1 MRFRRLGTGLKLEPP
16 SEVSWSSGRGGDTD
30 IEAWFQTAL
39 GREICD
45 TVYRCVSR
53 LIPSGYYRTGFQVGF
68 RNVDLLQKAE
78 HVYWGGPCQG
88 SVSVNSND
96 DERTLLV
103 CDPENLPFGAR
114 SIDLMALPFV
124 LDFSAN
130 PHAVLREAY
139 GVLAPEGCMVI
150 CGFNRWGLWGLRRG
164 LTLRPRRGPWAGS
177 FLSLGQVQDWTCLL
191 GLELTSAAAVFY
203 RPPIA
208 SARLL
213 AKTAFLEAVGD
224 RWWSLLSGAY
234 VVVVKKRA
242 FGQSAMLEPV
252 RASRGRVSEPFVSA
266 MPRHVAKRKVRV

>member
-1 MRFRRLGTGLKLEPP
+1 MRFRRLGTGFKRKPP
-16 SEVSWSSGRGGDTD
+16 SEMNRTSEHGDDTD

-45 TVYRCVSR
+45 TADQYVSR

-68 RNVDLLQKAE
+68 RNLDLLQKAE
-78 HVYWGGPCQG
+78 HVYWGGPSQDG
-88 SVSVNSND
+88 VRINNND
-96 DERTLLV
+96 DERTWLACV
-103 CDPENLPFGAR
+103 PENLPFGAR
-114 SIDLMALPFV
+114 SIDLLTLPFV
-124 LDFSAN
+124 LDFSPN
-130 PHAVLREAY
+130 PHAVLRQAY

-191 GLELTSAAAVFY
+191 GLEPISVAPMFY

-213 AKTAFLEAVGD
+213 AKTVFLEAVGD

-234 VVVVKKRA
+234 VVVAKKRA
-242 FGQSAMLEPV
+242 FGQSAMLQPV
-252 RASRGRVSEPFVSA
+252 RASRRRVSEPFVSA
-266 MPRHVAKRKVRV
+266 MPRHAAKRKVRA